1 MYLRELTVQYRLRR
15 VAGQGMPNGPLTM
28 PLDAARLFATLVGQE
43 IVEVCGL
50 LCLSARHDV
59 LAYHELSRGT
69 ADHTPVVPRDV
80 FRTALLAHA
89 TAVIV
94 GHNHP
99 SGNVEPSPEDR
110 ALTRALVAAGVL
122 LGVELL
128 DHVIVGADGRYY
140 SFKEHRLL

>member
-1 MYLRELTVQYRLRR
+1 MSLREMTVRYRLKR
-15 VAGQGMPNGPLTM
+15 VAGIVGPDPPLTM
-28 PLDAARLFATLVGQE
+28 PRDAARMFARLIGQE

-50 LCLSARHDV
+50 LCLSTRRDV

-89 TAVIV
+89 TAIIV

-99 SGNVEPSPEDR
+99 SGNVE
-110 ALTRALVAAGVL
+110 
-122 LGVELL
+122 
-128 DHVIVGADGRYY
+128 
-140 SFKEHRLL
+140 